1 MYKCPNKNLPE
12 WKELE
17 KVVPEV
23 AYTIWDMNNGHGI
36 DKAPNG
42 EPSLLFNKLLE
53 HFNNDR
59 EQAILQKAKI
69 FSNKFQNNINNYTLD
84 ENSEP
89 YMQDVLTTSSVSYDN
104 TDFKTFTEDEI
115 RVLEEISNLYT
126 KIQKGLKDRL
136 NAIKRYSSKNPKVW
150 RDLQNL
156 IQKLSTSETE
166 QGIIQFLEHVRDS
179 INDSKNFL
187 SKPIEEINAKQIRQL
202 SNDYVGFYK
211 PLIDNIQY
219 IVDTTD
225 IFKGIDNYDDVIN
238 LVAEMSQSITT
249 VNNKFINVLKSK
261 GYQYLRQYLS
271 QQGMPDSF
279 IQGTINWLDDPKHD
293 SSIFMNWFGMAT
305 NSDNAVQQAIAKML
319 NDVKNATDRQTLEVG
334 IRLVKAL
341 NKAKEKYGNDVQKL
355 LYERDD
361 DGSYTGYRV
370 TRINQGKYNRTKKQF
385 LDKLAKQLGITK
397 DSNGQYEL
405 PLNQDIQKKWFD
417 SINKWYNDHADR
429 KYVSEYYT
437 LRNKMLSQKTKDA
450 QQEIQNYID
459 NITNPITID
468 GIEYDNLLSA
478 SEYNQLQELRKQK
491 KMLANPYNLDGSEK
505 TGDDALIAK
514 ELIAF
519 NEEVSKHIKYDTDIQ
534 KYQADRSKVAK
545 RYGDNSEQ
553 LKLWEERNTVERYN
567 QAFYDRI
574 DSLDKTPQSDTYE
587 RLRTRRRNLLSL
599 YKDPNTGKI
608 NTDAIS
614 DAEKRD
620 LLQLDQDIA
629 SSYSPSQDTERKGPR
644 LSDFAEI
651 ATTEQ
656 YRIDMEKARNNG
668 TLAYNDWFN
677 RSHYEDIRGF
687 MRPASFYT
695 ELRPLPQFM
704 DQYKERVPS
713 IKYSS
718 MSPSSD
724 WYNSNWDP
732 NGPSIQPNKKLYD
745 NSKAYNAVLNKP
757 EVKQLY
763 DEIEAIMDE
772 ANKYVSFMQFAND
785 HRMPQIPARFMQS
798 LSRKDGILGKLGY
811 VFEDFA
817 TTKDDDLDFVN
828 EFSTMPN
835 GDPIKVIPTRFI
847 KMLDD
852 PNIISTDAV
861 AAVVQYY
868 NMATNYRN
876 MSEKQDDIEM
886 MLNLL
891 KQVSIR
897 TKKELKGPGST
908 NIYKQSQ
915 LLVDR
920 LMYGRNKSPILMNA
934 FGKELN
940 VGKMLDIVR
949 GFVTKVNLS
958 GNLWSIG
965 TGFFTDATYTT
976 LEAKMGRF
984 FDLEDLRYAQTEF
997 SRELPNML
1005 SNIGNPDPK
1014 GKLPYLLALNQVVKD
1029 NQELFDRLD
1038 ESQVLR
1044 SINQNF
1050 WFAGYTQADYTV
1062 KSHTLISIYHNYRFV
1077 KEDGFLSKTQYID
1090 KYYPNNRKKGEVNFK
1105 QLGVTLYDAYKQQDN
1120 GDVIVDAKYESY
1132 ITEKLLNDV
1141 KNRIQIIS
1149 KRIDGTIR
1157 EVDKAQVHANSIAS
1171 YTVMHRNFMVSAL
1184 HDRFKRKQF
1193 NLDLG
1198 VTEEGYYR
1206 STGRFLQNVIG
1217 NRHFALAQLLADYNN
1232 MQEYEQYAVRRTLN
1246 ELMLIAGS
1254 TTVAVILASIV
1265 DGDDDYDTWLTQ
1277 SMTYLAMRSAFEFRT
1292 MYNPFELMSLIKSP
1306 TAAFNWFDNA
1316 SSFINLI
1323 NPFAYTGNKTPF
1335 TIIDRGVYKGM
1346 PIILRNIIKV
1356 TPFKSIFEAQ
1366 DPKSKRN
1373 YLQNQLMNF

>member
-42 EPSLLFNKLLE
+42 EPSILFNKLLE

-69 FSNKFQNNINNYTLD
+69 FSNRFQNNINNYTLD

-89 YMQDVLTTSSVSYDN
+89 YIQDVLTTSSVSYDN
-104 TDFKTFTEDEI
+104 ADFKTFTEDEI

-225 IFKGIDNYDDVIN
+225 IFKGIDNYDDVVN

-355 LYERDD
+355 LYEKDD

-437 LRNKMLSQKTKDA
+437 LRNKMLSQKTRDA

-718 MSPSSD
+718 ISPSSD

-732 NGPSIQPNKKLYD
+732 NGPSIQPNKSCMTIVKLIM
-745 NSKAYNAVLNKP
+745 
-757 EVKQLY
+757 LY
-763 DEIEAIMDE
+763 
-772 ANKYVSFMQFAND
+772 
-785 HRMPQIPARFMQS
+785 
-798 LSRKDGILGKLGY
+798 
-811 VFEDFA
+811 
-817 TTKDDDLDFVN
+817 
-828 EFSTMPN
+828 
-835 GDPIKVIPTRFI
+835 
-847 KMLDD
+847 
-852 PNIISTDAV
+852 
-861 AAVVQYY
+861 
-868 NMATNYRN
+868 
-876 MSEKQDDIEM
+876 
-886 MLNLL
+886 
-891 KQVSIR
+891 
-897 TKKELKGPGST
+897 
-908 NIYKQSQ
+908 
-915 LLVDR
+915 
-920 LMYGRNKSPILMNA
+920 
-934 FGKELN
+934 
-940 VGKMLDIVR
+940 
-949 GFVTKVNLS
+949 
-958 GNLWSIG
+958 
-965 TGFFTDATYTT
+965 
-976 LEAKMGRF
+976 
-984 FDLEDLRYAQTEF
+984 
-997 SRELPNML
+997 
-1005 SNIGNPDPK
+1005 
-1014 GKLPYLLALNQVVKD
+1014 
-1029 NQELFDRLD
+1029 
-1038 ESQVLR
+1038 
-1044 SINQNF
+1044 
-1050 WFAGYTQADYTV
+1050 
-1062 KSHTLISIYHNYRFV
+1062 
-1077 KEDGFLSKTQYID
+1077 
-1090 KYYPNNRKKGEVNFK
+1090 
-1105 QLGVTLYDAYKQQDN
+1105 
-1120 GDVIVDAKYESY
+1120 
-1132 ITEKLLNDV
+1132 
-1141 KNRIQIIS
+1141 
-1149 KRIDGTIR
+1149 
-1157 EVDKAQVHANSIAS
+1157 
-1171 YTVMHRNFMVSAL
+1171 
-1184 HDRFKRKQF
+1184 
-1193 NLDLG
+1193 
-1198 VTEEGYYR
+1198 
-1206 STGRFLQNVIG
+1206 
-1217 NRHFALAQLLADYNN
+1217 
-1232 MQEYEQYAVRRTLN
+1232 
-1246 ELMLIAGS
+1246 
-1254 TTVAVILASIV
+1254 
-1265 DGDDDYDTWLTQ
+1265 
-1277 SMTYLAMRSAFEFRT
+1277 
-1292 MYNPFELMSLIKSP
+1292 
-1306 TAAFNWFDNA
+1306 
-1316 SSFINLI
+1316 
-1323 NPFAYTGNKTPF
+1323 
-1335 TIIDRGVYKGM
+1335 
-1346 PIILRNIIKV
+1346 
-1356 TPFKSIFEAQ
+1356 
-1366 DPKSKRN
+1366 
-1373 YLQNQLMNF
+1373 

>member
-23 AYTIWDMNNGHGI
+23 TYTIWDMNNGHGI

-42 EPSLLFNKLLE
+42 ESSILFQNLLKQFND
-53 HFNNDR
+53 DR
-59 EQAILQKAKI
+59 TTAIKEKAKI
-69 FSNKFQNNINNYTLD
+69 FSNKFQENLDKYTLD
-84 ENSEP
+84 ENGEP
-89 YMQDVLTTSSVSYDN
+89 YINDILKIDTVTYDS
-104 TDFKTFTEDEI
+104 TDFPVLNEEDL
-115 RVLEEISNLYT
+115 RVLNEVSNLYT

-136 NAIKRYSSKNPKVW
+136 NAIKRYSNKNPKVW

-187 SKPIEEINAKQIRQL
+187 SKPIEEINTKQIYQL
-202 SNDYVGFYK
+202 SKDYVGFYK

-225 IFKGIDNYDDVIN
+225 IFKGAENYGDIVN
-238 LVAEMSQSITT
+238 LVSEMSQSITN

-261 GYQYLRQYLS
+261 GYQYLRAYLS
-271 QQGMPDSF
+271 HQGMPDSF
-279 IQGTINWLDDPKHD
+279 IQSTINWLDDPKHD
-293 SSIFMNWFGMAT
+293 SNIFMNWFGMAT
-305 NSDNAVQQAIAKML
+305 NSDNAIQQAIAKML

-334 IRLVKAL
+334 IKLVKIL

-355 LYERDD
+355 LYEKDD
-361 DGSYTGYRV
+361 DGKYTGYMV
-370 TRINQGKYNRTKKQF
+370 TSINQGKYNRTKKQF
-385 LDKLAKQLGITK
+385 LDKLAKQLEITK

-417 SINKWYNDHADR
+417 GINKWYNEHADR
-429 KYVSEYYT
+429 KYVAEYYT
-437 LRNKMLSQKTKDA
+437 LRNKMLSQKTRDA
-450 QQEIQNYID
+450 QGEIQNYID

-468 GIEYDNLLSA
+468 GIEYDNLLSP

-505 TGDDALIAK
+505 TGDDAIIAK
-514 ELIAF
+514 ELTAF
-519 NEEVSKHIKYDTDIQ
+519 NEEVSKHIKYDTDMQ

-545 RYGDNSEQ
+545 RYGENSEQ
-553 LKLWEERNTVERYN
+553 LKLWEERNTIERYN

-574 DSLDKTPQSDTYE
+574 DSLNRTPQSDTYE
-587 RLRTRRRNLLSL
+587 RLKTRRRNLLAL

-608 NTDAIS
+608 DTDGMS

-629 SSYSPSQDTERKGPR
+629 FAYTPNQDVERDGPK

-656 YRIDMEKARNNG
+656 YYIDMEIARKNG
-668 TLAYNDWFN
+668 TQAYNNWFSI
-677 RSHYEDIRGF
+677 SHYEDSRGF

-695 ELRPLPQFM
+695 EIRPLPQFI
-704 DQYKERVPS
+704 DRYKERVPS

-718 MSPSSD
+718 VSPSSD

-745 NSKAYNAVLNKP
+745 NSKAYDAVLNKP

-763 DEIEAIMDE
+763 DEIETIMDE
-772 ANKYVSFMQFAND
+772 ANKYISFMQFAND
-785 HRMPQIPARFMQS
+785 YRMPQIPARFMQS

-817 TTKDDDLDFVN
+817 TTKDDDLDFVE

-847 KMLDD
+847 KPLDD

-861 AAVVQYY
+861 ASVVQYY
-868 NMATNYRN
+868 NMAVNYHN
-876 MSEKQDDIEM
+876 MSEKQDDVEL

-891 KQVSIR
+891 KQVSVR

-920 LMYGRNKSPILMNA
+920 LMYGRNKSPILVNA

-940 VGKMLDIVR
+940 AGKMLDTIR
-949 GFVTKVNLS
+949 NFVTKVNLS

-965 TGFFTDATYTT
+965 TSFFTDATYTT

-984 FDLEDLRYAQTEF
+984 FDLEDLRYAQIEF

-1005 SNIGNPDPK
+1005 SNIGNPDPR
-1014 GKLPYLLALNQVVKD
+1014 GKIPYLLALNQVVKD

-1050 WFAGYTQADYTV
+1050 WFAGYTQSDYVV

-1077 KEDGFLSKTQYID
+1077 EGDGFLSKLQYID
-1090 KYYPNNRKKGEVNFK
+1090 KYYPNDRKRGEVNFK
-1105 QLGVTLYDAYKQQDN
+1105 QLGVTLYDAYIVQNN
-1120 GDVIVDAKYESY
+1120 GDVTVDTKYKDY
-1132 ITEKLLNDV
+1132 ITEKLLNNV

-1171 YTVMHRNFMVSAL
+1171 YVIMHRNFMISAL

-1198 VTEEGYYR
+1198 VIEEGYYR
-1206 STGRFLQNVIG
+1206 TTGKFLQNVIG
-1217 NRHFALAQLLADYNN
+1217 NRHFSLTQLLADYNN
-1232 MQEYEQYAVRRTLN
+1232 MEEYEQYAVRRTLN

-1277 SMTYLAMRSAFEFRT
+1277 SITYLAMRSAFEFRT
-1292 MYNPFELMSLIKSP
+1292 MYNPLELISLIKSP
-1306 TAAFNWFDNA
+1306 TAAFNWFDNT
-1316 SSFINLI
+1316 SSFINLV

-1356 TPFKSIFEAQ
+1356 TPFRSIFEAQ